1 MASHFF
7 WKSVLADY
15 HGLYKMV
22 RDRDGGA
29 AVNFKD
35 TKEIQDRRDNATNEF
50 MYMICAKMLHS
61 ELPCIEAMEKVRALF
76 PEPQYLG
83 IILAFDD
90 ILEVALTLE
99 GTVTGEHG
107 VGNLKREAL
116 ARELDSV
123 SIDLHSRIKQAWD
136 PLGILN
142 PGKALPRW

>member
-1 MASHFF
+1 
-7 WKSVLADY
+7 VLADY

-90 ILEVALTLE
+90 ILPFGRSVVVVRESGSNCGRNCGSVLSFLPST
-99 GTVTGEHG
+99 TVSLRRR
-107 VGNLKREAL
+107 VLRE
-116 ARELDSV
+116 
-123 SIDLHSRIKQAWD
+123 W
-136 PLGILN
+136 
-142 PGKALPRW
+142 

>member
-90 ILEVALTLE
+90 ILPFGRSVVVVRESGSNCGRNCGSVLSFLPST
-99 GTVTGEHG
+99 TVSLRRR
-107 VGNLKREAL
+107 VLRE
-116 ARELDSV
+116 
-123 SIDLHSRIKQAWD
+123 W
-136 PLGILN
+136 
-142 PGKALPRW
+142 

>member
-1 MASHFF
+1 M
-7 WKSVLADY
+7 LADY

-90 ILEVALTLE
+90 ILPFGRSVVVVRESGSNCGRNCGSVLSFLPST
-99 GTVTGEHG
+99 TVSLRRR
-107 VGNLKREAL
+107 VLRE
-116 ARELDSV
+116 
-123 SIDLHSRIKQAWD
+123 W
-136 PLGILN
+136 
-142 PGKALPRW
+142 